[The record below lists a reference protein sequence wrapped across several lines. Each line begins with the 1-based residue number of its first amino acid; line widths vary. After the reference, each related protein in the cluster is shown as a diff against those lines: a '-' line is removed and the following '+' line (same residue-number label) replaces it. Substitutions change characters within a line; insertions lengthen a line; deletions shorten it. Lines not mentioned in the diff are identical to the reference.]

1 MLKIERIATEELE
14 KKAQMQTLI
23 VSTFFYVNVI
33 DLVHQRFNRIISI
46 QTMGIIDVRKNGAKA
61 SFIRKTGKIGSLE
74 LWEATM
80 DYLES
85 KIEKHTELLPML
97 QLTDSN
103 KKDALSHLSC
113 NPIFFQLQLS
123 F

>member
-33 DLVHQRFNRIISI
+33 DLVHLRFNIIISI
-46 QTMGIIDVRKNGAKA
+46 QTMCIIDVRKNDAKA
-61 SFIRKTGKIGSLE
+61 SFIRKTGNIGSLE

-80 DYLES
+80 DYPES

-113 NPIFFQLQLS
+113 NPTYFNFS
-123 F
+123 